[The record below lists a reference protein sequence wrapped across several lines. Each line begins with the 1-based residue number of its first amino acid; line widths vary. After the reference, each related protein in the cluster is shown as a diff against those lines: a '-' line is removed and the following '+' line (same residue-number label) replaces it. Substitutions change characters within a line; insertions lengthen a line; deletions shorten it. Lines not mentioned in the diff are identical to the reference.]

1 LTIRQYESEEYKM
14 NHDDRPNQRLSRIKI
29 YILWGTVAWTVIV
42 AASLLWNILYT
53 KNQTLAKSDVMA
65 RLAFEKD
72 TAFRIWV
79 TFHGGVYVPV
89 TAETQSN
96 PYLNVPEKDVMLGS
110 GKPITLMNPAYVMR
124 QYYEKIEDKGGVKG
138 HITSL
143 KPLRPENKPDPW
155 EEQSLQ
161 SFETG
166 KKEATTI
173 QTLGNTEYVRL
184 MKPFV
189 TAKGCLKCHASQGY
203 KEGEIRGG
211 ISVSVPMAPLR
222 ILERNQIVMISGI
235 HALFWGLGLAG
246 IILFGKRILKSE
258 KERAHAEQE
267 LRISEEKLAK
277 VFQASPDWIAITTL
291 EEGRY
296 IDVNDAFVFMTGYNR
311 EEAIG
316 KNAEEL
322 GLWVNPEVGSAALE
336 MLREQG
342 SLHNFEVEQRMKS
355 GKIHSMLWSAEK
367 IELKGQR
374 YLVNAVKDIT
384 TRKEMEQ
391 EIKRIAYHDPLTGL
405 PNRMLLID
413 RLTMAMSQADRNR
426 NKVAFMMLDLDKFKE
441 VNDTLG
447 HHIGDLLLKLVAE
460 KLTNILRQVD
470 TVARFGGDEFV
481 LVLSEQKD
489 VQTALQIA
497 LKIMDAFRDT
507 VVLDGHSLS
516 ITASI
521 GISLYPDHGA
531 DIDTILKNADSAMY
545 QAKKAGRNRYQLYNE
560 A

>member
-1 LTIRQYESEEYKM
+1 M
-14 NHDDRPNQRLSRIKI
+14 NHHESPHPRISRIKT

-143 KPLRPENKPDPW
+143 KPLRPENKPDLW

-235 HALFWGLGLAG
+235 HALFWGLGLVG

-277 VFQASPDWIAITTL
+277 VFQASPDWITITTL

-322 GLWVNPEVGSAALE
+322 GLWVNPEIGSKALE

-342 SLHNFEVEQRMKS
+342 SLHNFEVELRMRF

-447 HHIGDLLLKLVAE
+447 HHIGDLLLKSVAE
-460 KLTNILRQVD
+460 KLTSILRQVD

-481 LVLSEQKD
+481 LVLPEQKD
-489 VQTALQIA
+489 AQAALQVA
-497 LKIMDAFRDT
+497 RKILDAFRDT
-507 VVLDGHSLS
+507 IVLDGHTLT

-521 GISLYPDHGA
+521 GISLYPDHGE

-545 QAKKAGRNRYQLYNE
+545 QAKQEGRGRYQLYNK

>member
-1 LTIRQYESEEYKM
+1 M
-14 NHDDRPNQRLSRIKI
+14 NHDDALLRRSSRIKAS
-29 YILWGTVAWTVIV
+29 ILLGTVLWTVIM
-42 AASLLWNILYT
+42 ASSLIWNILYT
-53 KNQTLAKSDVMA
+53 KNQTLAKADVMA

-72 TAFRIWV
+72 VAFRTWV

-89 TAETQSN
+89 TGETPSN
-96 PYLNVPEKDVMLGS
+96 PYLHVPEKDEKTGS
-110 GKPITLMNPAYVMR
+110 GKNITLMNPAYVMR
-124 QYYEKIEDKGGVKG
+124 QYYEKIDIQGGIKG

-143 KPLRPENKPDPW
+143 KPLRPENRPDPW
-155 EEQSLQ
+155 EEQSLR

-166 KKEATTI
+166 KQEATAI
-173 QTLGNTEYVRL
+173 QTLEGTEYVRL
-184 MKPFV
+184 IKPLL
-189 TAKGCLKCHASQGY
+189 TAKGCLKCHESQGY
-203 KEGEIRGG
+203 REGDIRGG
-211 ISVSVPMAPLR
+211 ISVSVPTAPLR
-222 ILERNQIVMISGI
+222 NIERDQIITLSGF
-235 HALFWGLGLAG
+235 HAMFWGTGLAG
-246 IILFGKRILKSE
+246 IILFGRRILKSE
-258 KERAHAEQE
+258 NERAQVEAD

-277 VFQASPDWIAITTL
+277 VFQASPDWITITTL

-322 GLWVNPEVGSAALE
+322 SLWVNPEVGSKAVA

-342 SLHNFEVEQRMKS
+342 TLHNLEVELRMKS
-355 GKIHSMLWSAEK
+355 GRVQTMLWSAEK

-374 YLVNAVKDIT
+374 YLINAIKDIT
-384 TRKEMEQ
+384 SRKEMEQ
-391 EIKRIAYHDPLTGL
+391 EIQRIAYHDPLTGL

-447 HHIGDLLLKLVAE
+447 HHIGDLLLKWVAE
-460 KLTNILRQVD
+460 KLTSVLRQVD

-481 LVLSEQKD
+481 FVIPEQND
-489 VQTALQIA
+489 AQAALQVA
-497 LKIMDAFRDT
+497 GKMMDSFRDT
-507 VVLDGHSLS
+507 VVLDGHPLT

-521 GISLYPDHGA
+521 GISLYPDHGV

-545 QAKKAGRNRYQLYNE
+545 RAKQAGRNQYQLYNE

>member
-1 LTIRQYESEEYKM
+1 M
-14 NHDDRPNQRLSRIKI
+14 HHDDRPNERLSKMKA
-29 YILWGTVAWTVIV
+29 YILWGTIAWTVLM

-53 KNQTLAKSDVMA
+53 KNQTIAKADVMA
-65 RLAFEKD
+65 SLAFEKD
-72 TAFRIWV
+72 ADFRTWV

-89 TAETQSN
+89 TAETPSN
-96 PYLNVPEKDVMLGS
+96 PYLSVPEKDIMLGP
-110 GKPITLMNPAYVMR
+110 GKLFTLMNPAYVMR
-124 QYYEKIEDKGGVKG
+124 QYYEKIEYKGGVKG

-143 KPLRPENKPDPW
+143 KPLRPGNKPDPW

-166 KKEATTI
+166 TKEATTI
-173 QTLGNTEYVRL
+173 QTIGNIEYVRL

-203 KEGEIRGG
+203 KEGDIRGG
-211 ISVSVPMAPLR
+211 VSVSVPMAPLR
-222 ILERNQIVMISGI
+222 ILERNQIFMISGF
-235 HALFWGLGLAG
+235 HALFWGMGLAV
-246 IILFGKRILKSE
+246 IILFGRRILKSE
-258 KERAHAEQE
+258 KNRAQAELN

-277 VFQASPDWIAITTL
+277 VFQASPDWITITTL

-316 KNAEEL
+316 KSAEEL
-322 GLWVNPEVGSAALE
+322 SLWVNPEIGSKASE

-342 SLHNFEVEQRMKS
+342 ALHNFEVELRMKS
-355 GKIHSMLWSAEK
+355 GKIQTMLWSAEK

-374 YLVNAVKDIT
+374 YLVNAIKDIT

-441 VNDTLG
+441 VNDTFG
-447 HHIGDLLLKLVAE
+447 HHIGDLLLKWVAE
-460 KLTNILRQVD
+460 KLTGILRQVD

-481 LVLSEQKD
+481 LVLPEQID
-489 VQTALQIA
+489 TQAALQIA
-497 LKIMDAFRDT
+497 RKIMDALRDT
-507 VVLDGHSLS
+507 VVLDGHSMT

-545 QAKKAGRNRYQLYNE
+545 QAKQTGRNRFQLYNK